1 VVAVDGERGR
11 RTVQPGPQAGD
22 EAGAARAVD
31 WGGRSLADPGGAD
44 PHGGVQPR
52 DHDALAQAP
61 EPDGPARTVTA
72 CVEEFLRARQARK
85 HAANTLEAYRRDLD
99 AVTALLAAQAGG
111 EPSSLSIDLVTGRA
125 LRHAFAAYA
134 EPRSA
139 ASVGRAWSVWNQF
152 FSFLVADGVVPGNP
166 MGTVDRPKPPH
177 RFPKPL
183 RGTDT
188 PERLLVSSAAPAD
201 RTRRRRPWPER
212 DFAVVATLL
221 CAGLRSS
228 ELLEL
233 TVGCLDGRAGERYL
247 KVRGKGGKERS
258 IPVEPELDEVLGVY
272 LASRRDRFAG
282 RAPVRG
288 EPLFVGHDG
297 AAMGRGALQ
306 YLVGRSYREA
316 GVAGRVP
323 QGALVH
329 ALRHTFATRLAED
342 GASAVEIMRLL
353 GHASLTTSQNYI
365 DATAREQR
373 AAVRASRTNI
383 ALRTLLAADGAEP
396 AAGPPASRPDAA
408 DAGPSPTGRDTAA
421 AEPAHEDPAAAG
433 PQAGAVR

>member
-1 VVAVDGERGR
+1 MGFDEQQSDDLADDLAEGRALRDGDGR
-11 RTVQPGPQAGD
+11 
-22 EAGAARAVD
+22 ARAQD
-31 WGGRSLADPGGAD
+31 AAQPTPSSPQYGAL
-44 PHGGVQPR
+44 PQ
-52 DHDALAQAP
+52 
-61 EPDGPARTVTA
+61 

-85 HAANTLEAYRRDLD
+85 HAANTLEAYRRDLQ
-99 AVTALLAAQAGG
+99 AIGGLLAAQAGCA
-111 EPSSLSIDLVTGRA
+111 IADLPMERVTGRA
-125 LRHAFAAYA
+125 LRQAFAVYA
-134 EPRSA
+134 APRSA

-152 FSFLVADGVVPGNP
+152 FSFLVADAVVPGNP
-166 MGTVDRPKPPH
+166 MGTVDRPRPPQ

-188 PERLLVSSAAPAD
+188 PEQLLASSAAPPD

-212 DFAVVATLL
+212 DFAVVALLL

-233 TVGCLDGRAGERYL
+233 TVGCLDGREGERYL

-258 IPVEPELDEVLGVY
+258 IPVEPELDAVLEEY
-272 LASRRDRFAG
+272 LASRAARFAG
-282 RAPVRG
+282 RAARRG

-373 AAVRASRTNI
+373 AAVRASRTHR
-383 ALRTLLAADGAEP
+383 ALRDLLAPPHPQPGGEGGGPGARATGEAGAGAPALDGSLNGSVGEAADGSDP
-396 AAGPPASRPDAA
+396 DSGGPKAASAQDGWD
-408 DAGPSPTGRDTAA
+408 
-421 AEPAHEDPAAAG
+421 
-433 PQAGAVR
+433 GA

>member
-1 VVAVDGERGR
+1 MEMSDPHATPTARDAR
-11 RTVQPGPQAGD
+11 
-22 EAGAARAVD
+22 GAASRVQAADGSRAL
-31 WGGRSLADPGGAD
+31 G
-44 PHGGVQPR
+44 
-52 DHDALAQAP
+52 
-61 EPDGPARTVTA
+61 A

-85 HAANTLEAYRRDLD
+85 HAANTLAAYRRDLD
-99 AVTALLAAQAGG
+99 ALGTLIAKQQGYDDPAAL
-111 EPSSLSIDLVTGRA
+111 PIDVVTGRA
-125 LRHAFAAYA
+125 LRQAFAEYA
-134 EPRSA
+134 TPRSA

-152 FSFLVADGVVPGNP
+152 FSFLVADAVVAGNP
-166 MGTVDRPKPPH
+166 MGTVDRPRPPH

-188 PERLLVSSAAPAD
+188 PERLLVSSAAPPD
-201 RTRRRRPWPER
+201 RTRRRQPWPER
-212 DFAVVATLL
+212 DFAVVALLL

-228 ELLEL
+228 ELLDL
-233 TVGCLDGRAGERYL
+233 TVGCLDGREGERYL

-258 IPVEPELDEVLGVY
+258 IPIEPELDAVVDEY
-272 LASRRDRFAG
+272 LRSRSARFAG
-282 RAPVRG
+282 RSPARG
-288 EPLFVGHDG
+288 EPLFIGHDG

-306 YLVGRSYREA
+306 YLVGRAYREA

-373 AAVRASRTNI
+373 AAVRANRTHQ
-383 ALRTLLAADGAEP
+383 ALRALITERAPDADLDAGTADARTGAESG
-396 AAGPPASRPDAA
+396 AGSGADDAEAREQGHTAGGGDAA
-408 DAGPSPTGRDTAA
+408 
-421 AEPAHEDPAAAG
+421 
-433 PQAGAVR
+433 V

>member
-1 VVAVDGERGR
+1 MNGMSRGGDAASAGGASADTVSANRLPAGEED
-11 RTVQPGPQAGD
+11 P
-22 EAGAARAVD
+22 ARAV
-31 WGGRSLADPGGAD
+31 P
-44 PHGGVQPR
+44 
-52 DHDALAQAP
+52 
-61 EPDGPARTVTA
+61 A

-85 HAANTLEAYRRDLD
+85 HAANTLEAYRRDLS
-99 AVTALLAAQAGG
+99 AVTALLAEQAGC
-111 EPSSLSIDLVTGRA
+111 EPDVLPIDLVTGRA
-125 LRHAFAAYA
+125 LRRAFAAYA

-152 FSFLVADGVVPGNP
+152 FSFLVADAVVPGNP

-177 RFPKPL
+177 RSPKPL

-188 PERLLVSSAAPAD
+188 PERLLASAVGPAD

-228 ELLEL
+228 ELLDL
-233 TVGCLDGRAGERYL
+233 TVGCLDGREGERYL

-258 IPVEPELDEVLGVY
+258 IPVEPELDEVLTLY
-272 LASRRDRFAG
+272 LHSRRDRFAG
-282 RAPVRG
+282 RAPHRG
-288 EPLFVGHDG
+288 DPLFVGHDG
-297 AAMGRGALQ
+297 TAMGRGALQ

-316 GVAGRVP
+316 GVASRVP

-373 AAVRASRTNI
+373 AAVRATQLTGS
-383 ALRTLLAADGAEP
+383 AA
-396 AAGPPASRPDAA
+396 
-408 DAGPSPTGRDTAA
+408 
-421 AEPAHEDPAAAG
+421 
-433 PQAGAVR
+433 

>member
-1 VVAVDGERGR
+1 MVAVDGDRGR
-11 RTVQPGPQAGD
+11 RAARRGPQAARGLEAGD
-22 EAGAARAVD
+22 EVSAAAD
-31 WGGRSLADPGGAD
+31 GGGRVLVGRGGAW
-44 PHGGVQPR
+44 PR
-52 DHDALAQAP
+52 DDGGAP
-61 EPDGPARTVTA
+61 SAADVAAPGPDDPARTVPA
-72 CVEEFLRARQARK
+72 CIEEFLRARQARK

-111 EPSSLSIDLVTGRA
+111 EPQALSIDAVTGRA

-152 FSFLVADGVVPGNP
+152 FSFLVADAVVPGNP

-177 RFPKPL
+177 RSPKPL

-188 PERLLVSSAAPAD
+188 PERLLASSAAPAD

-233 TVGCLDGRAGERYL
+233 TVGCLDGREGERYL

-282 RAPVRG
+282 RNPARG

-373 AAVRASRTNI
+373 AAVRANRTHI
-383 ALRTLLAADGAEP
+383 ALRTLLAAHDEQPGA
-396 AAGPPASRPDAA
+396 APPAPQP
-408 DAGPSPTGRDTAA
+408 GAA
-421 AEPAHEDPAAAG
+421 AEPERADGDAAARRS
-433 PQAGAVR
+433 QAGETS

>member
-1 VVAVDGERGR
+1 M
-11 RTVQPGPQAGD
+11 D
-22 EAGAARAVD
+22 EDDAARMV
-31 WGGRSLADPGGAD
+31 PVC
-44 PHGGVQPR
+44 VQ
-52 DHDALAQAP
+52 
-61 EPDGPARTVTA
+61 
-72 CVEEFLRARQARK
+72 EFLRARQARK
-85 HAANTLEAYRRDLD
+85 HAANTLEAYRRDLS
-99 AVTALLAAQAGG
+99 AITGLLAEQAGC
-111 EPSSLSIDLVTGRA
+111 EPDTLSIDVVTGRA
-125 LRHAFAAYA
+125 LRRAFAEYA

-152 FSFLVADGVVPGNP
+152 FSFLVADAVVPGNP

-177 RFPKPL
+177 RSPKPL

-188 PERLLVSSAAPAD
+188 PERLLATTAGPTD

-228 ELLEL
+228 ELLDL
-233 TVGCLDGRAGERYL
+233 TVGCLDGREGERYL

-258 IPVEPELDEVLGVY
+258 IPVEPELDEVLTLY
-272 LASRRDRFAG
+272 LHSRRDRFAG
-282 RAPVRG
+282 RAARRG
-288 EPLFVGHDG
+288 DPLFVGHDG
-297 AAMGRGALQ
+297 TAMGRGALQ

-316 GVAGRVP
+316 GVASRVP

-373 AAVRASRTNI
+373 AAVRANRTNV
-383 ALRTLLAADGAEP
+383 ALRTLLAADDDHDTRGPHDSHGDPRNP
-396 AAGPPASRPDAA
+396 ADPRAARDPDADTDMPGDADADTGGEVAVNGAGPGGGDMI
-408 DAGPSPTGRDTAA
+408 TGS
-421 AEPAHEDPAAAG
+421 
-433 PQAGAVR
+433 